1 MSIIHA
7 FPHHQEIY
15 PVAQNAW
22 TMPTHQPVQGHH
34 DMGLQHLQ
42 TCPTDLALIQQ
53 GEGFRSCKYLD
64 TMGIPTICYGYNLK
78 NGSARAD
85 ISSVGG
91 NFDQV
96 MSGAQCLSQAQC
108 TTLLQKRVNVAR
120 SGESAIFGNSITCA
134 CAKNVLVDMTYNLG
148 QAGLASFNQF
158 NSLMKQGKWAA
169 AAQDLAGTAY
179 CRQVGTRCTRNQNI
193 IKGC

>member
-64 TMGIPTICYGYNLK
+64 TMGIPTICYGYNL
-78 NGSARAD
+78 
-85 ISSVGG
+85 
-91 NFDQV
+91 
-96 MSGAQCLSQAQC
+96 
-108 TTLLQKRVNVAR
+108 
-120 SGESAIFGNSITCA
+120 
-134 CAKNVLVDMTYNLG
+134 
-148 QAGLASFNQF
+148 
-158 NSLMKQGKWAA
+158 
-169 AAQDLAGTAY
+169 
-179 CRQVGTRCTRNQNI
+179 
-193 IKGC
+193 